1 MFLSPTSKWS
11 PRIHHKHGSSS
22 VKKIV
27 KSKIFQSVCF
37 VFHRV
42 VYSRVTTHSS
52 IWEED
57 DWCLGKHKSKPLLE
71 LKIWLQ
77 LGFHGCCFQVSW
89 EIFGNGAVTWPITSL
104 KSSWGDVCRRAV
116 VNLHCQLS
124 VVGSQGLLINQLRL
138 FASTRIAS
146 INTACLALKVSPAP
160 CRTAL
165 FFATHFQN
173 KQITA
178 DVLCS
183 PVKIFKSRV
192 AKCSS
197 LFKSL
202 WLSGNYDKRATQRL
216 GFQNKGMSLTDG
228 CSRSLHPGI

>member
-1 MFLSPTSKWS
+1 MTLVSREAQVEAT
-11 PRIHHKHGSSS
+11 PRAQNLTPIRIPRLLPSS
-22 VKKIV
+22 VMGNIWQWCCNLTNHVVKKFLRWRLQKGGCKPPLSTIRRWKSGIV
-27 KSKIFQSVCF
+27 N
-37 VFHRV
+37 
-42 VYSRVTTHSS
+42 
-52 IWEED
+52 
-57 DWCLGKHKSKPLLE
+57 KPVE
-71 LKIWLQ
+71 AI
-77 LGFHGCCFQVSW
+77 
-89 EIFGNGAVTWPITSL
+89 
-104 KSSWGDVCRRAV
+104 R
-116 VNLHCQLS
+116 
-124 VVGSQGLLINQLRL
+124 
-138 FASTRIAS
+138 TRIAS

>member
-22 VKKIV
+22 IKKIV
-27 KSKIFQSVCF
+27 KSSQ
-37 VFHRV
+37 
-42 VYSRVTTHSS
+42 
-52 IWEED
+52 
-57 DWCLGKHKSKPLLE
+57 
-71 LKIWLQ
+71 
-77 LGFHGCCFQVSW
+77 
-89 EIFGNGAVTWPITSL
+89 
-104 KSSWGDVCRRAV
+104 KSSKVFVLFSIGLFTVALLLTRPSGRKMTLVSREAQVEATPRAQNLTPIRIPRLLPSSVMGNIWQWYCNLTNHVAKKFLRWRLQEGGCKPPLSTIRRWKTV
-116 VNLHCQLS
+116 IVNEPVAYWQ
-124 VVGSQGLLINQLRL
+124 
-138 FASTRIAS
+138 IAS
-146 INTACLALKVSPAP
+146 INTACVALKVSPAP

-178 DVLCS
+178 DVLRS

-202 WLSGNYDKRATQRL
+202 WLNGNYDKRAEAANTYRIS
-216 GFQNKGMSLTDG
+216 K
-228 CSRSLHPGI
+228 